1 MKDEKP
7 LEPIETA
14 ESPLRDIS
22 YSSTDCEVVPVG
34 DTIKRDLKRCQDTLN
49 MFHVL
54 FSAMMTMLGSIN
66 FDKLRGTVASI
77 VRFPEGVEPAEVF
90 IDTRSFQVAVF
101 DFVRDCVNRYIA
113 DGRGYYH
120 KAIYLADFAPI
131 IVVIDAETPSHVPEI
146 FLTVNSFGA

>member
-22 YSSTDCEVVPVG
+22 YSRTDCEVVSVC
-34 DTIKRDLKRCQDTLN
+34 DTTKRDLERCQDTLK
-49 MFHVL
+49 MFHEL
-54 FSAMMTMLGSIN
+54 FSAMMAMLGSIN

-90 IDTRSFQVAVF
+90 TDTRSFQVAVF

-120 KAIYLADFAPI
+120 MAIYHADFAPI
-131 IVVIDAETPSHVPEI
+131 MVVINADTPRHVPEI
-146 FLTVNSFGA
+146 FITIDSFGA